1 MGRVTGTPRLD
12 RDRKNPTKGNYYIYW
27 TDDIEGSKELS
38 TRTKD
43 YAKALEF
50 FNRWRLRSIGIT
62 TSRSIDEVLLGEILE
77 YYRNDRFGSVKCI
90 DRIDGAIKRL
100 QPFWSQRPAA
110 TVCGLTCKDYESYRF
125 DLHDELY
132 PYKETI
138 SINTIRRELG
148 VLRSALNKAYQVR
161 MIDRSV
167 FVDVPAEITKNIE
180 FFKCADAVSLIRIS
194 KHVKRA
200 KIHLPLFLKIGFAT
214 GRRKAAILELRW
226 SNVDFEANIINWM
239 SEGESETKKR
249 RPIGAMPKRLRR
261 TLLKH
266 RKKHPD
272 DEFVISYLGRGVKD
286 IKSAFHAAV
295 NLMRKEISL
304 ETGEHVDEILR
315 MAYPHMMRHSCATWL
330 MQKGVDKSG
339 ACQFL
344 GMTQTTLD
352 KRYWH
357 HHPDYQR
364 EPADAF

>member
-1 MGRVTGTPRLD
+1 MGKVAGTPRLD

-27 TDDIEGSKELS
+27 TDEIEGSKELS

-50 FNRWRLRSIGIT
+50 FNRWRLRNIGIT
-62 TSRSIDEVLLGEILE
+62 GSRPIDEVLLDEILD
-77 YYRNDRFGSVKCI
+77 YYRNDRLGNVKRI

-100 QPFWSQRPAA
+100 KPFWGERPAA

-125 DLHDELY
+125 NLHDELY
-132 PYKETI
+132 PFGETI

-167 FVDVPAEITKNIE
+167 FVDVPAEVTKNIE
-180 FFKCADAVSLIRIS
+180 FFACADAVLLIRIS
-194 KHVKRA
+194 KQVKRA

-226 SNVDFEANIINWM
+226 SDIDFEANIINWV

-249 RPIGAMPKRLRR
+249 RPVGAMPTRLRR
-261 TLLKH
+261 TLLQH
-266 RKKHPD
+266 REKYPD
-272 DEFVISYLGRGVKD
+272 DEFVISYCGNGVKD
-286 IKSAFHAAV
+286 IKSSFQTAIT
-295 NLMRKEISL
+295 LLREKISA
-304 ETGEHVDEILR
+304 ETGKPVAGILE
-315 MAYPHMMRHSCATWL
+315 MAYPHMMRHSCAAWL
-330 MQKGVDKSG
+330 MQKGVDKVE

-344 GMTQTTLD
+344 GMTQATLD

-357 HHPDYQR
+357 HHPDFQR
-364 EPADAF
+364 GPADAF